1 MQPLP
6 SNCIDRRASH
16 RRGFTLVEMV
26 ATIAVM
32 AALGTVASTTVLSAL
47 NSYLSAST
55 RAQLHTEISMA
66 VDRIVRE
73 LQNTQLDT
81 SVSGVAPD
89 IESVS
94 ASTITWNDDYSLT
107 MSGGQILFTEN
118 GAAAAPILNDAT
130 SFGVQTYD
138 ESNAALGASLS
149 GSSCDSIRR
158 VRITITMQRNGIAET
173 LRVKVFL
180 RCTMEGA

>member
-1 MQPLP
+1 MKLLQ
-6 SNCIDRRASH
+6 SNQVIGRASR

-66 VDRIVRE
+66 MDRIVRE

-94 ASTITWNDDYSLT
+94 ASAITWNDDYSLT
-107 MSGGQILFTEN
+107 LSGGQVFFAEN
-118 GAAAAPILNDAT
+118 GAAAAPLLSDVT
-130 SFGVQTYD
+130 SFGVRAYD
-138 ESNAALGASLS
+138 ESNATLGASLS
-149 GSSCDSIRR
+149 GSGCDPIRR
-158 VRITITMQRNGIAET
+158 VRITITMQRSGITET
-173 LRVKVFL
+173 MRTKVFL